1 MPQDPQ
7 AAPHLSVVI
16 PAYDEEDRLPP
27 TLEKVLE
34 YLEERGESFEVLV
47 VDDGSSDDTSGA
59 ALVFAERGV
68 RVLALGQNRGKGAA
82 IRHGVLESLGED
94 VLLTDADLS
103 TPIEDLERLEPH
115 LEAAP
120 VVIGSRAVD
129 DADVAVR
136 QPFYREWM
144 GKTFNLL
151 IRLAGIVGLKDTQCG
166 FKLLRGD
173 VARELCTHL
182 VTDGFAYDV
191 ELVWLARELGYEVRE
206 VGVTWVNSPTSK
218 VSVLADPPK
227 MLLEI
232 VRFRW
237 LHRGL

>member
-1 MPQDPQ
+1 MPQAPQ
-7 AAPHLSVVI
+7 EAPDLSVVI

-27 TLEKVLE
+27 TLEKVLAF
-34 YLEERGESFEVLV
+34 LESRGESFEVLV

-59 ALVFAERGV
+59 ALAFAERGV

-82 IRHGVLESLGED
+82 IRHGVLESLGRQ

-103 TPIEDLERLEPH
+103 TPIEDLERLEPR

-144 GKTFNLL
+144 GKVFNRL

-173 VARELCTHL
+173 VARDLCTRL

-191 ELVWLARELGYEVRE
+191 ELVWLAHRLGHEVRE
-206 VGVTWVNSPTSK
+206 VGVRWVNSPTSK
-218 VSVLADPPK
+218 VSVWADPPK

-232 VRFRW
+232 ARFRW